1 MKQDVDLIIIPS
13 YWKLDEPGSTM
24 VRHDPRGENE
34 SKLIDGLVTSRALE
48 SEACVVFV
56 NCGGKK
62 EEGFLGRSCVSL
74 PLKGLLINCLEP
86 HEQLQIIDLDLSVLK
101 VFIVSP
107 LSFVC
112 LHKSFPF
119 TETNCPFCLKDAS
132 EVYKIR
138 HEYHSKPF

>member
-101 VFIVSP
+101 
-107 LSFVC
+107 
-112 LHKSFPF
+112 
-119 TETNCPFCLKDAS
+119 DAS